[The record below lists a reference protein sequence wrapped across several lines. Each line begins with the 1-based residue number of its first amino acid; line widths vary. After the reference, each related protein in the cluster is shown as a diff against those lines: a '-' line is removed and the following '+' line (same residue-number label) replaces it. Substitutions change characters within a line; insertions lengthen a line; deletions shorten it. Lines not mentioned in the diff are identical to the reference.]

1 MKFENFIAKRY
12 LISKHK
18 INFITII
25 SFLSI
30 AGITIGVAAL
40 IVVLSVFNGFGS
52 LVKSFLISF
61 DPDIRI
67 EITNPDIRFNVNN
80 YRDQFES
87 ISQIKGYAPFVS
99 GKVLALRGRET
110 QVINLKGITKTAGE
124 SIYDIKNNID
134 TVSNLFGRYNFDE
147 ANGTPRVI
155 IGLRLADKLEA
166 LVGDTVTLISPSGI
180 ENVITETGLP
190 QMQKFIVGAIF
201 ASNNNEYDAQY
212 IFSALEPAQRLLGYG
227 TRIQGIDFRLNN
239 SDESNKVKEK
249 LSQIFD
255 KKDFTINTWFD
266 FHKELYSVMQVER
279 WTAYIILSLIIA
291 VASFNILGSLS
302 MSVIEKK
309 RDIGILRSMGASEK
323 SIVKIFMFEGLLIGI
338 IGTIAGAILGY
349 LICFLQLKFKIYPL
363 DPTQYKIDALPLQ
376 IKLSDFF
383 FVAGISMLLSILA
396 ALFPARRASKV
407 NQLEA
412 IKWE

>member
-30 AGITIGVAAL
+30 AGITIGVATL

-67 EITNPDIRFNVNN
+67 EIINPDLRFNISD
-80 YRDQFES
+80 YRNQFES
-87 ISQIKGYAPFVS
+87 INDIKAYAPFVS

-110 QVINLKGITKTAGE
+110 QVINLKGITKSAGE

-147 ANGTPRVI
+147 INGTPRVI
-155 IGLRLADKLEA
+155 IGLRLADRLEA

-180 ENVITETGLP
+180 ENIITETGMP
-190 QMQKFIVGAIF
+190 KMQKFIVGAIF

-212 IFSALEPAQRLLGYG
+212 VFSSLEQGQRLLGYG
-227 TRIQGIDFRLNN
+227 TRIQGIDFRLQN
-239 SDESNKVKEK
+239 SDESNSVKEK
-249 LSQIFD
+249 LTAILNSN
-255 KKDFTINTWFD
+255 DFTINTWFD
-266 FHKELYSVMQVER
+266 FHKELYSVMQIER

-309 RDIGILRSMGASEK
+309 RDIGILRSMGTSEK

-338 IGTIAGAILGY
+338 IGTIAGSLLGY
-349 LICFLQLKFKIYPL
+349 LICYLQLKFKIYPL

-376 IKLSDFF
+376 VKLSDFF

-396 ALFPARRASKV
+396 ALFPAKRAAKV